1 LLLRLLFVVAVGCL
15 YIGTLGFLLRC
26 PILFPL
32 FLAENA
38 FILFFSTFLG
48 TNAAVLPE
56 QRMRSNTDIS
66 DVVDATTTDGGVEE
80 REEEESV

>member
-1 LLLRLLFVVAVGCL
+1 
-15 YIGTLGFLLRC
+15 
-26 PILFPL
+26 
-32 FLAENA
+32 AENA

-80 REEEESV
+80 REEEESL